1 MKKVVRIVILSILAF
16 SFFVACKN
24 YTADIDDYLSYW
36 STESSIA
43 NYTFDPSPQTDA
55 EGARWVSSKTA
66 VTVTFTV
73 NNPKNF
79 NFKMPGDVGA
89 PADIVTFP
97 RIRNEPDKNAAITSQ
112 PGIDYEFKK
121 ISNTKLALTYTP
133 VFLQK
138 HEWGRGD
145 ITPAIMLYTM
155 DGRHFKQDLQF
166 ALKVNTPPP
175 TITHY
180 TVAKTKIHDVGKDA
194 YYVLCL
200 QIPNMDVSVPG
211 GLLHKDIV
219 GIEINGTSYPLSVNE
234 AQHTFI
240 KPEDTAFLDATD
252 VEKLE
257 ANADDIPSGWVLYF
271 KTDVPVKDGSA
282 KKEYAVKLTDVKGLT
297 SPELKA
303 STKPNKLQKEVVTVA
318 KGKATGT
325 GNGTES
331 SPIIIGT
338 GAEGAAVMIS
348 SPTPNTTVHCM
359 LTEVGQAPAPEQTG
373 SPSVTVALPL
383 NGANEKRYKLEYYTD
398 GEGFAAT
405 ARQTSYYKI
414 LLKHTV
420 TFDSKGGSEVPA
432 QKILHGFK
440 ISPEPAAPT
449 APAGYTFRNWC
460 LDEACTTAWD
470 FDSGT
475 VTSDI
480 TLYAKWDPVGGVS
493 YTVQH
498 FQQNIDNDDY
508 PTVPSATQTLSGTTG
523 QLTTATANNYAGFEP
538 LLPIE
543 QQTIAGN
550 GTTVVKVKY
559 KRKLITVT
567 FKLAGGNISGSTD
580 DVPLSGKFG
589 ATFSAPVPTRQG
601 YTFNDWNPAVPTPLV
616 FPAANAEY
624 TAQWTANTYIVKFKV
639 DGGHGGSLKGTYNG
653 ADKTVSGSTEQQF
666 KSVPYNSMIT
676 FTATPDSGYEVD
688 GWTDAQQDT
697 SDNKKASLTVQD
709 NATVTVKFKAVGGQS
724 QVVNTWE
731 DLRTNVQSA
740 ADGTVIEI
748 AQNLTYN
755 IAAAGSNKSTI
766 TVNKNIT
773 IKSKGSTI
781 YTLSANGK
789 GADGEAANARIIG
802 IFEVEN
808 GKTLTLE
815 NVILTKAEKYA
826 VYVGHN
832 SSLKMKNVTIKDC
845 KTKDNAAGIYF
856 NQGKVLTLENC
867 IIEKCKGKGGL
878 SSGGINIQVPTET
891 VSIKDTTIENCE
903 AKANGGGIH
912 LYQGE
917 CTLENVTVNNCSA
930 LRGGGLHVKE
940 GTLTITGGSF
950 TKNEASGSIANGG
963 GGAIYNGDSTVTIT
977 GCTIGGDDVG
987 DGNSAGQGGGIFV
1000 SANATCILGAGTK
1013 ISGNKAINIGGNN
1026 SNGGGIFVDKAKS
1039 GTQAGTLTING
1050 SSSENPVIIS
1060 KNTADYGGGVY
1071 NYGTATINHAEIKG
1085 NNVPHHGGGMF
1096 NAGTCTMD
1104 SVSIENNKAQNEG
1117 GGIYSNKELALK
1129 NTTVTGNEATASGGA
1144 IQIATADSVFNMLGS
1159 TVVKVDSSKNDIYL
1173 TDGALITLTGELT
1186 AMGKIARI
1194 TLNSSTKNGYKAGRV
1209 VVKGG
1214 DGFNI
1219 TTNYKKK
1226 FTITNKIGQSKA
1238 WKLSLSS
1245 NELKL
1250 EQ

>member
-43 NYTFDPSPQTDA
+43 DYTFDPSPQTDA
-55 EGARWVSSKTA
+55 EGVRWVSSKTA

-79 NFKMPGDVGA
+79 NFKMPGDVDA

-138 HEWGRGD
+138 HEWGRED
-145 ITPAIMLYTM
+145 ITPSIMLYTM

-180 TVAKTKIHDVGKDA
+180 TVAKTKIHDTGKDA

-219 GIEINGTSYPLSVNE
+219 GIEINGTPYPLSVNE
-234 AQHTFI
+234 SQHTFI
-240 KPEDTAFLDATD
+240 KPEDTAFLDVTD

-257 ANADDIPSGWVLYF
+257 ANADDIPSDWVLYF
-271 KTDVPVKDGSA
+271 KTDVPVKEGSE
-282 KKEYAVKLTDVKGLT
+282 KKGYTVKLTGAKGLT
-297 SPELKA
+297 SSELKA
-303 STKPNKLQKEVVTVA
+303 STKPNKLQKEAVTVA
-318 KGKATGT
+318 KGETTGT
-325 GNGTES
+325 GNGTAS

-373 SPSVTVALPL
+373 SPSVTVALLL

-414 LLKHTV
+414 VLKHTV
-420 TFDSKGGSEVPA
+420 TF
-432 QKILHGFK
+432 
-440 ISPEPAAPT
+440 
-449 APAGYTFRNWC
+449 N
-460 LDEACTTAWD
+460 
-470 FDSGT
+470 
-475 VTSDI
+475 
-480 TLYAKWDPVGGVS
+480 
-493 YTVQH
+493 
-498 FQQNIDNDDY
+498 
-508 PTVPSATQTLSGTTG
+508 
-523 QLTTATANNYAGFEP
+523 
-538 LLPIE
+538 
-543 QQTIAGN
+543 
-550 GTTVVKVKY
+550 
-559 KRKLITVT
+559 
-567 FKLAGGNISGSTD
+567 LAGGNIDGNTNVITMTGTPGTSFT
-580 DVPLSGKFG
+580 K
-589 ATFSAPVPTRQG
+589 PVDPIKEG
-601 YTFNDWNPAVPTPLV
+601 YTFNDWNPSLPTPPV
-616 FPAANAEY
+616 FPAADTTY
-624 TAQWTANTYIVKFKV
+624 TAQWTPKTYTVNFKV
-639 DGGHGGSLKGTYNG
+639 DGGHGSLTGTHDGTTHTANGSNEEKF
-653 ADKTVSGSTEQQF
+653 V
-666 KSVPYNSMIT
+666 SVPYNSTIT
-676 FTATPDSGYEVD
+676 FTAAPDSGYEVD
-688 GWTDAQQDT
+688 GWTNAT
-697 SDNKKASLTVQD
+697 PESGNNKKASLTVR
-709 NATVTVKFKAVGGQS
+709 NNVTVTVKFKAGGGQS
-724 QVVNTWE
+724 PAVNTWE
-731 DLRTNVQSA
+731 ALRTAVQNAS
-740 ADGTVIEI
+740 DGTVIEI

-773 IKSKGSTI
+773 IKSKGGDT
-781 YTLSANGK
+781 YTLDAGGR
-789 GADGEAANARIIG
+789 GAADNTAFNARSTG

-815 NVILTKAEKYA
+815 NLILTKTEKYA
-826 VYVGHN
+826 VYVDHD

-963 GGAIYNGDSTVTIT
+963 GGAIYNEGSTITIT
-977 GCTIGGDDVG
+977 GCTIGGDNED

-1000 SANATCILGAGTK
+1000 SEDATCILEAGTK
-1013 ISGNKAINIGGNN
+1013 ISSNKAIGIGTNN
-1026 SNGGGIFVDKAKS
+1026 SNGGGIFVNKDS
-1039 GTQAGTLTING
+1039 GHTKFGRLTING
-1050 SSSENPVIIS
+1050 SSGNPVIIS

-1071 NYGTATINHAEIKG
+1071 NHGTATINYAEIKG

-1104 SVSIENNKAQNEG
+1104 SVSIEDNKTQNEG
-1117 GGIYSNKELALK
+1117 GGIYSNKKLTLK
-1129 NTTVTGNEATASGGA
+1129 DTTVTGNQATASGGA
-1144 IQIATADSVFNMLGS
+1144 IQIATADADSFFNMSGS
-1159 TVVKVDSSKNDIYL
+1159 TVITVDSSKNDVYL
-1173 TDGALITLTGELT
+1173 TDGALITLTGGLT

>member
-43 NYTFDPSPQTDA
+43 DYTFDPSPQTDA
-55 EGARWVSSKTA
+55 EGVRWVSSKTA

-97 RIRNEPDKNAAITSQ
+97 RIRNEPNKNAAITSQ

-180 TVAKTKIHDVGKDA
+180 TVAKTKIHDTGKDA

-219 GIEINGTSYPLSVNE
+219 GIEINGTPYPLSVNE

-240 KPEDTAFLDATD
+240 KPEDTAFLDVTD

-257 ANADDIPSGWVLYF
+257 ANADDIPSDWVLYF
-271 KTDVPVKDGSA
+271 KTDVPVKEESE
-282 KKEYAVKLTDVKGLT
+282 KKGYTVKLTDAKGLT
-297 SPELKA
+297 SSELKA

-318 KGKATGT
+318 KGETTGT
-325 GNGTES
+325 GNGTAS

-359 LTEVGQAPAPEQTG
+359 LMEVGQAPAPEQTG
-373 SPSVTVALPL
+373 SPSITVALPL

-414 LLKHTV
+414 VLKHTV
-420 TFDSKGGSEVPA
+420 TF
-432 QKILHGFK
+432 
-440 ISPEPAAPT
+440 
-449 APAGYTFRNWC
+449 N
-460 LDEACTTAWD
+460 
-470 FDSGT
+470 
-475 VTSDI
+475 
-480 TLYAKWDPVGGVS
+480 
-493 YTVQH
+493 
-498 FQQNIDNDDY
+498 
-508 PTVPSATQTLSGTTG
+508 
-523 QLTTATANNYAGFEP
+523 
-538 LLPIE
+538 
-543 QQTIAGN
+543 
-550 GTTVVKVKY
+550 
-559 KRKLITVT
+559 
-567 FKLAGGNISGSTD
+567 LAGGNIDGNTNVITMTGIPGTSFT
-580 DVPLSGKFG
+580 K
-589 ATFSAPVPTRQG
+589 PVDPIKEG
-601 YTFNDWNPAVPTPLV
+601 YTFNGWNPALPALPTPLV
-616 FPAANAEY
+616 FPAADTTY
-624 TAQWTANTYIVKFKV
+624 TAQWTPNTYTVKFRV
-639 DGGHGGSLKGTYNG
+639 DGGHGSLTGTYND
-653 ADKTVSGSTEQQF
+653 ADKTASGSPEQQF
-666 KSVPYNSMIT
+666 EFVPHNSTIN
-676 FTATPDSGYEVD
+676 FTAMPDSGYEVD

-724 QVVNTWE
+724 PAITTWE
-731 DLRTNVQSA
+731 ALRKAVQEAS
-740 ADGTVIEI
+740 DGAVIEI
-748 AQNLTYN
+748 ANDITYGFLSPN
-755 IAAAGSNKSTI
+755 STI

-789 GADGEAANARIIG
+789 GADGGAANARIIG
-802 IFEVEN
+802 IFEVSG

-826 VYVGHN
+826 VYVDHN

-856 NQGKVLTLENC
+856 NQGKDLTLENC
-867 IIEKCKGKGGL
+867 TLEKCKGKGND
-878 SSGGINIQVPTET
+878 SRGGMYIQEPKGT
-891 VSIKDTTIENCE
+891 VSIKDGTKIEKCE
-903 AKANGGGIH
+903 GNGAGGGIH
-912 LYQGE
+912 LYNANNVQCKVE
-917 CTLENVTVNNCSA
+917 SVTVDNCSA
-930 LRGGGLHVKE
+930 LRGGGIYVKG

-950 TKNEASGSIANGG
+950 INNSAGGTITSGG
-963 GGAIYNGDSTVTIT
+963 GGAIYSEGAKVTIT
-977 GCTIGGDDVG
+977 GCTIGDD
-987 DGNSAGQGGGIFV
+987 DSNKGNYAGQGGGIFV
-1000 SANATCILGAGTK
+1000 NGGAECILEAGTK
-1013 ISGNKAINIGGNN
+1013 IIGNSAIDLGTGTGNGGGVYVAGNSSLKMENVTIKNCEASGTDSAGGGVYLYKGTCTLEKVIVEECKAPKGGGIFVSADAECILKQDVKILQNEAMGTN
-1026 SNGGGIFVDKAKS
+1026 SNGGGIFVDKES
-1039 GTQAGTLTING
+1039 GDIKLGTLTITG
-1050 SSSENPVIIS
+1050 SSEKPVIIS

-1071 NYGTATINHAEIKG
+1071 NRGTAAINHAEIKG
-1085 NNVPHHGGGMF
+1085 NNVPHHGGGMY
-1096 NAGTCTMD
+1096 NAGICTMD
-1104 SVSIENNKAQNEG
+1104 NVTIQNNRASDSTISAGQG
-1117 GGIYSNKELALK
+1117 GGIYSTATLTLK
-1129 NTTVTGNEATASGGA
+1129 DTTVTGNTAKMYGGGIHIGA
-1144 IQIATADSVFNMLGS
+1144 GSTAFNMSGS
-1159 TVVKVDSSKNDIYL
+1159 TVITVDPSKNDVFLKEGKFI
-1173 TDGALITLTGELT
+1173 TISGALT
-1186 AMGKIARI
+1186 AIGNVARI
-1194 TLNSSTKNGYKAGRV
+1194 TPENYTAGVKVLEVSSNDCT
-1209 VVKGG
+1209 
-1214 DGFNI
+1214 
-1219 TTNYKKK
+1219 K
-1226 FTITNKIGQSKA
+1226 FTVTPNSAETWSINSDGT
-1238 WKLSLSS
+1238 
-1245 NELKL
+1245 LKKP
-1250 EQ
+1250 